1 MDWSFVSNRSRDAE
15 VMAQRMSG
23 EGLAS
28 AEAEKRRAG
37 REERFVGQERSP
49 LEAGIK
55 IPRQNSRHG
64 YPRPARG

>member
-1 MDWSFVSNRSRDAE
+1 ML
-15 VMAQRMSG
+15 G

-37 REERFVGQERSP
+37 REEPYVGQERSP